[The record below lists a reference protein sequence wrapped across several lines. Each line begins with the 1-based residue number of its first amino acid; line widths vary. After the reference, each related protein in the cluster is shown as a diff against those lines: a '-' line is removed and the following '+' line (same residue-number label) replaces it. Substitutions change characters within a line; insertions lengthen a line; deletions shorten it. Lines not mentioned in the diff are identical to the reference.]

1 MATTMRQNGYVTWKN
16 LISVVGI
23 TVTLAIAFNTAIWMM
38 HAREQLQFEKRVMEK
53 MDFQYQNVKDELRE
67 IKTRLPR

>member
-1 MATTMRQNGYVTWKN
+1 MPQNGYVTWKN
-16 LISVVGI
+16 LLSVVGI

-38 HAREQLQFEKRVMEK
+38 HSREQIQFEKRMVEQ
-53 MDFQYQNVKDELRE
+53 FANVKEQLRE